1 MYILV
6 KNNIII
12 DKGVSLED
20 IKIAI
25 ITRENFKIK
34 NIGNSWRFFT
44 NNAELPQS
52 YSADVEQGGYTL
64 AEVWIDLKATTLARW
79 CGYKIFKEYDS

>member
-12 DKGVSLED
+12 DKGTSLEG
-20 IKIAI
+20 IKIVIVA
-25 ITRENFKIK
+25 RENFKIK
-34 NIGNSWRFFT
+34 NIGNFWRFFT
-44 NNAELPQS
+44 NNVELPQS
-52 YSADVEQGGYTL
+52 YSADVENGGYTL
-64 AEVWIDLKATTLARW
+64 DEVWADLKATTLARW